1 MDLFGAA
8 HEWNCPLTKIKYAYL
23 TMMKLGTAILYPKK
37 IQEIFKSRDHPLSS
51 AYISI
56 FSPEI
61 SNFYY
66 IKKCRYR
73 FL

>member
-37 IQEIFKSRDHPLSS
+37 IQEIFKSRDTPLEFCL
-51 AYISI
+51 YQHFFTGNQQLLLYQEMQI
-56 FSPEI
+56 
-61 SNFYY
+61 
-66 IKKCRYR
+66 
-73 FL
+73 

>member
-37 IQEIFKSRDHPLSS
+37 IQEIFKSRDTPLEFCLYQYFFTGNQQLLS
-51 AYISI
+51 YQEMQI
-56 FSPEI
+56 
-61 SNFYY
+61 
-66 IKKCRYR
+66 
-73 FL
+73 

>member
-37 IQEIFKSRDHPLSS
+37 IQEIFKSRDTPLEFCL
-51 AYISI
+51 YQY
-56 FSPEI
+56 FFTGNQQLLLYQEMH
-61 SNFYY
+61 
-66 IKKCRYR
+66 
-73 FL
+73 L

>member
-37 IQEIFKSRDHPLSS
+37 IQEIFKSRDTPLEFCL
-51 AYISI
+51 YQYFFTGNQQLLLYQEMQI
-56 FSPEI
+56 
-61 SNFYY
+61 
-66 IKKCRYR
+66 
-73 FL
+73 